1 MRDKTRPLLKAST
14 LAPRHLILMHA
25 PAILSRMDIPAW
37 LLLCLSPFAALAD
50 ELPPPAA
57 PQRENWQAT
66 AAAHAHILSQVKWT
80 PVASTMPSRKG
91 GFFQQGQEYTGV
103 PYSSVKSEGRYIGFD
118 INLRTF
124 LAAVQNPLSVLYSEN
139 LAAKTPN
146 SAGFY
151 GTVCSS
157 FTSYA
162 LQCAIPEVSRRHGPG
177 VGQGVE
183 LVQPQTAQAA
193 QVGDVI
199 YTPHASATS
208 GSHIEMVTAITKDA
222 QGQVVS
228 VRVEESRPP
237 TTKTTQR
244 TPADFAAH
252 LALKNKQLFRIT
264 DLDAWRGTNRAESL
278 LFPNYKLDA
287 TPPQINRTL
296 LLDLGDWVPYQ
307 KGQPV
312 KINVM
317 DRDALGVKTLVISR
331 DGKPVEE
338 IPLSRPGL
346 VERTF
351 TTCGNYTAH
360 VVRPDGS
367 TSPACQLAIADLHL
381 RLPPGTAPIDK
392 DWTVHFTSENIEIA
406 AVYLYN
412 EADSYGRHPIVLTPE
427 QRRSGKATI
436 PAHLLKK
443 PGTLQV
449 WLIAQHPLGRLKVRQ
464 DIQISSKS

>member
-1 MRDKTRPLLKAST
+1 
-14 LAPRHLILMHA
+14 MHA
-25 PAILSRMDIPAW
+25 SAFLSHLGLPAC
-37 LLLCLSPFAALAD
+37 LLLCVSPFAAFAD
-50 ELPPPAA
+50 ELPPSVAA
-57 PQRENWQAT
+57 PGQNWQAT
-66 AAAHAHILSQVKWT
+66 AAAHAHILSQVKWS
-80 PVASTMPSRKG
+80 PVADTMPARKG
-91 GFFQQGQEYTGV
+91 GFFEKGQEYTGV

-139 LAAKTPN
+139 LADKTPN

-177 VGQGVE
+177 VGKGVE

-199 YTPHASATS
+199 YTPHTSANS
-208 GSHIEMVTAITKDA
+208 GSHVEMVTAVTRDD
-222 QGQVVS
+222 QGQVLS
-228 VRVEESRPP
+228 VLVEESRPP
-237 TTKTTQR
+237 TTKTTRR

-264 DLDAWRGTNRAESL
+264 DLNAWRDGNRAESL
-278 LFPNYKLDA
+278 LFPNYSLDA

-317 DRDALGVKTLVISR
+317 DRDALGVKTLVIQR
-331 DGKPVEE
+331 DGQPVEE
-338 IPLSRPGL
+338 VPLTGPGL

-360 VVRPDGS
+360 VVRPDG
-367 TSPACQLAIADLHL
+367 TASPACQFAICDLGF
-381 RLPPGTAPIDK
+381 RLPPGSAPLAQ
-392 DWTVHFTSENIEIA
+392 DWHLDFTSENMEIA

-427 QRRSGKATI
+427 QRRSGKTTI
-436 PAHLLKK
+436 PTGLLKK

-449 WLIAQHPLGRLKVRQ
+449 WLIGQHPLGRLKIRQ
-464 DIQISSKS
+464 DIQLTRKS